1 MLSIKTVDEST
12 TSIKR
17 KFDNLYFNISYGSM
31 SKIKITVGDMELE
44 GELSDTDCAEKIKV
58 NLPFESKFQ
67 TWGDEFYFSIGL
79 EMGLDDT
86 AKQEV
91 EIGTIGY
98 WPSGEALAIFFGPT
112 PASTGEKPVAA
123 SDVNVVGEV
132 DDAERL
138 KEAKDAGKIR
148 VEKI

>member
-1 MLSIKTVDEST
+1 
-12 TSIKR
+12 
-17 KFDNLYFNISYGSM
+17 
-31 SKIKITVGDMELE
+31 
-44 GELSDTDCAEKIKV
+44 
-58 NLPFESKFQ
+58 
-67 TWGDEFYFSIGL
+67 
-79 EMGLDDT
+79 MGLDDT